1 MALSVDYLY
10 SWTLKLIRKNQ
21 SGGLASTEFC
31 SHWNDA
37 QGSYQDDLMGRF
49 QAKNTGKEGA
59 NTGLIENETIMTK
72 LTPFIKPVAIIIAA
86 GQNTKPADFV
96 YTLALR
102 INGHKVFKVN
112 QDAIWAM
119 INDVIDPPSISDDS
133 YYYAEYL
140 NYYKFFPIA
149 VTAGELDYISTPI
162 DIFWAYTLDGNGRQ
176 VYNSALSIN
185 PQWDQNSSREIT
197 KRMLDTL
204 GVSYSDEDLSS
215 FGSKVQQIGE

>member
-1 MALSVDYLY
+1 MALSVDYVY
-10 SWTLKLIRKNQ
+10 QWTLKLMRKNQ
-21 SGGLASTEFC
+21 AGGLASIEFC
-31 SHWNDA
+31 SHWNDS

-49 QAKNTGKEGA
+49 QAKNTGKEGQ

-72 LTPFIKPVAIIIAA
+72 LTPFIKPLTIAIAS
-86 GQNTKPADFV
+86 GQYIKPADFV

-119 INDVIDPPSISDDS
+119 NNDAIDPPDISEDS

-140 NYYKFFPIA
+140 NYYKFFPIS

-162 DIFWAYTLDGNGRQ
+162 DIFWAFTLDGDNRQ
-176 VYNSALSIN
+176 VYNSALSIS
-185 PQWDQNSSREIT
+185 PQWDTNSAREIT
-197 KRMLDTL
+197 KRMFDTL
-204 GVSYSDEDLSS
+204 GVSYSDEDFSG
-215 FGSKVQQIGE
+215 FGSKVQTIGE